1 MVSVEST
8 VMAHGNVAV
17 MMAGM
22 DETVVLLWSRAV
34 VMEETMIKVS
44 SCFTLVHVTFLSG
57 CFNIRQLYLYI
68 PLLWPWHSHLNLVV
82 IKFVFQ

>member
-1 MVSVEST
+1 MDVIVLWKAVQTAVVDMVSVEST

-22 DETVVLLWSRAV
+22 DEIVALLWNRAV

-44 SCFTLVHVTFLSG
+44 SCFSLVNVTFLTD
-57 CFNIRQLYLYI
+57 CFNIRQLYLY
-68 PLLWPWHSHLNLVV
+68 LLLL
-82 IKFVFQ
+82 